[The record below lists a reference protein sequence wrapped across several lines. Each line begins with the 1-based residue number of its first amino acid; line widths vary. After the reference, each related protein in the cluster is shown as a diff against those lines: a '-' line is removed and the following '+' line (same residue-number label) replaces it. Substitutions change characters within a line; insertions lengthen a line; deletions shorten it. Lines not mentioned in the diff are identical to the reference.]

1 MAEQPSNRAQQEGS
15 PCEPGA
21 SPAKAGRPII
31 VQKYGGSSVADV
43 DRIGK
48 VAERVVAAKRAG
60 NDVVVVVSAM
70 GKTTDGLLA
79 LARQAASAAADP
91 PRRELDMLLSTGERV
106 SMALLSIAIQAR
118 GFEAISF
125 TGSQSGIL
133 TNDRHFDAR
142 IIEVRP
148 FRIED
153 ELARGRIVIVAGYQ
167 GMSYRREITTLG
179 RGGSDT
185 TAVALAAA
193 LGAERCEIYSDVDGV
208 YSADPRVVPDARH
221 LPELDCAV
229 LQEMAECGA
238 KVVCAQAVE
247 WARRSGVALVA
258 RSTFDAGPGARET
271 VVRRFAPGSAPPAL
285 AARAI
290 VAEGNVVLARA
301 HGGLRLDEVLR
312 VAGELGLGFRDLSFG
327 HGGGAFVIPLLNV
340 PEWQGARRKL
350 AALLPSLE
358 LVEGLA
364 AVSVVGDGLSATA
377 EPLARFVEVL
387 GRAGIAPRFM
397 VAGPLRLGALVDAA
411 DVAAAQR
418 LLHASFV
425 GG

>member
-1 MAEQPSNRAQQEGS
+1 MAIVTQDR
-15 PCEPGA
+15 
-21 SPAKAGRPII
+21 RPII

-43 DRIGK
+43 EKLGK
-48 VAERVVAAKRAG
+48 VADRIVAAKRAG

-79 LARQAASAAADP
+79 LARQVASSGGPGEP

-118 GFEAISF
+118 GMEAISF

-148 FRIED
+148 HRIED
-153 ELARGRIVIVAGYQ
+153 ELARGKIVIVAGYQ

-193 LGAERCEIYSDVDGV
+193 LEADACEIYSDVDGV
-208 YSADPRVVPDARH
+208 YSADPRAVPQAKH
-221 LPELDCAV
+221 IAELSHEV

-247 WARRSGVALVA
+247 WARRAGIAIYA
-258 RSTFDAGPGARET
+258 RATFDPIGGGKET
-271 VVRRFAPGSAPPAL
+271 VVRKLAPSQTL
-285 AARAI
+285 TARA
-290 VAEGNVVLARA
+290 VVGEGNIVLGRVESAAVLDDLLRA
-301 HGGLRLDEVLR
+301 SE
-312 VAGELGLGFRDLSFG
+312 ETKLSFKDLQIG
-327 HGGGAFVIPLLNV
+327 ERGGTFLLPLLNV
-340 PEWQGARRKL
+340 PDWQAAKRTLL
-350 AALLPSLE
+350 AAVPSLS
-358 LVEGLA
+358 LVEDVA
-364 AVSVVGDGLSATA
+364 AVSVVGDGFAATQ
-377 EPLARFVEVL
+377 EPLARFL
-387 GRAGIAPRFM
+387 AALRASEAKPLLTIAT
-397 VAGPLRLGALVDAA
+397 PLRMTAVVAASKNNDAQGALHE
-411 DVAAAQR
+411 R
-418 LLHASFV
+418 FV
-425 GG
+425 G